1 MIHLGKERILHWILP
16 PCPSDGFLQRWCVL
30 LGRSLLPAAPPPA
43 CYYHFINLYFLFLRL
58 TLQLVLFD
66 LKACFWD
73 CITADC
79 TCCRRAPSF
88 KTSRHHWLLPAPQIP
103 KKKVPVTFSW
113 APNLGFSRRPL
124 QQRHCGSVCG
134 HSNNSERRWRTKQL
148 ASVAGTSTL
157 QHQDW
162 FYVWEETANRSQTKR
177 ETKVHSQQWHFF
189 FQNTDHFFSVASC
202 LEDTPLF

>member
-79 TCCRRAPSF
+79 TFCRRAPSF

-103 KKKVPVTFSW
+103 KKRSLWPFPEYLTWGSHADPSSRDIVEAFVDIATI
-113 APNLGFSRRPL
+113 PNVADA
-124 QQRHCGSVCG
+124 Q
-134 HSNNSERRWRTKQL
+134 SN
-148 ASVAGTSTL
+148 
-157 QHQDW
+157 
-162 FYVWEETANRSQTKR
+162 
-177 ETKVHSQQWHFF
+177 
-189 FQNTDHFFSVASC
+189 
-202 LEDTPLF
+202 